1 MSGFHALNIESDD
14 ESDIEIDDTKE
25 IQIEEA
31 LKLYQNALK
40 YHAEGPASF
49 SEAAEAYQELFASEI
64 FEYPESQ
71 TELRRIELYGPIVD
85 SDEDWLEGDAVTNFA
100 PVSLESGP
108 STLPQILHLSH
119 KNYAQFRLDS
129 LLASFDE
136 LNVTIRTILADA
148 STALDH
154 FVEALDK
161 DDTDTDLWS
170 RTATVGDVL
179 DSERIARFCLEAVL
193 EGDVESLDSMMSL
206 PGLEDG
212 LAAEQLRNV
221 VSRLRD
227 ESSLLQFPTRKGRGN
242 GLLRLLKK
250 RLDPYDGISARKRA
264 LCGSAQQTREVF
276 VTAERHVLSSPA
288 SWTELGSQLLH
299 QLAIREHSA
308 KRGTAIMFDIDQS
321 TPQRD
326 HSVADELVPSMIN
339 GGASTAGHQMTMTVD
354 EQFPGLDHGLP
365 TVQLPPAVVVEEED
379 QPARHG
385 ADDTDLRASE
395 PASLSLPTR
404 KRSADAAALG
414 DGTEESRMKSRRTR
428 ARESRGDSLPDT
440 AEGRQAAVDANI
452 LWEQDQSLNERQLA
466 DVWLFETIGNLFERV
481 SISGFEHGQHI
492 RQELEPTKT
501 PADPD
506 QTVDETPDHKAMRCA
521 RADLFG
527 FLKNFNDQ
535 DARMLLVGG
544 EIPDLETAAVA
555 ASAAKN
561 TQSSQSQLQLSMT
574 SMPEDG
580 LESFLRN
587 VNAEWLS
594 LGEVACRYIQ
604 HVLLPPNA
612 TDPEGNR
619 YVQHTWSEELKATV
633 VRTLV
638 KFDGEIT
645 NQTLT
650 DLEIAI
656 EATRDKAHD
665 TAATGLLMLAAMVQA
680 VYEIH
685 LDIYCLIL
693 QPLSGIDTDTISQQ
707 GHRLLRWAS
716 IAREALW
723 HASSAKP
730 PSLDLKTRFMWCTT
744 LHVAASPTSEQHHV
758 LECMQ
763 DLRAE
768 LVVKDSPVILLHNNA
783 VMPEISIAVL
793 DCKISELSN
802 RDFFAKLAETGSENP
817 VATIESLEPLL
828 EALQEGLSDPDD
840 GEQQPNTT
848 ESVPTALLQFVSDSS
863 TSVKLALWQ
872 RLRDAYLSIE
882 YSPMAVACTVR
893 MLRLVVDD
901 LHENEFTSA
910 TDQDRRSMVLRCIR
924 TSQVLLAELFTHVKD
939 SAAALSCLDDKRLAD
954 AVSVLGELLH
964 LLQVFNIFE
973 DGIQVGRVQAP
984 GDDTDI
990 RTFDAVATSV
1000 HECQLQIWIILYGM
1014 LNELMKQN
1022 GEAYPSPVEDKF
1034 DFLRTL
1040 HRNLG
1045 IRGIC
1050 SGLNRY
1056 FVRLLKDE
1064 FLSMT
1069 HVEGYDNE
1077 QAQVLYDL
1085 YGINCFLNPSFELI
1099 EHHCMHDAFID
1110 KGAAMQAVDLLLV
1123 QADKLPIRELVRHT
1137 LKDTIEK
1144 VHGSTTRKKPTE
1156 AILRNRSIIR
1166 TFLNS
1171 PIRPLDLYGCLKG
1184 EGSEL
1189 DVSPVPEADSLLA
1202 AKGWYFLMGH
1212 ISLVKFKSQK
1222 RTGPSPS
1229 EDVEIAIAF
1238 FNQSLEYSTDDWGV
1252 WFRLAQAHDTKL
1264 EEALWQAEK
1273 LNTHMADIVQ
1283 LQRAAIHCY
1292 IKALAMANRSADLAF
1307 DTPKKM
1313 TELYADF
1320 GMRMYSSAQPPFSML
1335 AFAADGND
1343 RWLSLATGMTQTK
1356 TYKPLQR
1363 YTAWRF
1369 TKEMLTRAIRGR
1381 PHDWHLQYMLAKVM
1395 WKMLTAS
1402 EVDRQLHTAPPP
1414 SPQAVLNALTRAI
1427 ELVPGKRDSRDTK
1440 FQPILEPHYKLVS
1453 IVHKMLSMNMIDITQ
1468 TKAALQATPYIRG
1481 VDIPAAYETAS
1492 TEWCDFMLAVLKNL
1506 RAADKSNWHH
1516 RISWRMAQVLYD
1528 RPPIDVNGLGL
1539 AEVMRHK
1546 AAAAKDEMTKH
1557 MFSKV
1562 MALQI
1567 WRPEAER
1574 AGRHFVFTTRY
1585 VEFIIQCLEQ
1595 LKDRTSMEMLAK
1607 RIRKRTAEYFEHTAL
1622 WQKLCNAYLRLMR
1635 SHAALSEGLET
1646 STFSAVTHED
1656 FDERKVPLQ
1665 DWMQDT
1671 EAGVSPA
1678 LDVLREVQELKKT
1691 NGGLVKVAPIDDL
1704 IGDAYA
1710 FLFNTIG
1717 KTLWL
1722 EEQRVKA
1729 EELARQPPKVPTP
1742 PPRNPAMDFSHI
1754 MNSIMGV
1761 DGALDQPT
1769 EPVVPAPTPVVAAV
1783 EAQPARRKPGI
1794 GRREIRTCAEGCFPK
1809 ATAQNGTRV
1818 VGPTPDHPRV
1828 QVVINSSRI
1837 DLGGAVSADTSAP
1850 PSVHDDADDESDLS
1864 EFEEEVQEQRKPMF
1878 PGLAVIGAEESE
1890 GFDTAEEGGEGEG
1903 QDVEMAEE
1911 AAGPDVLEAVDA
1923 KVENAQVGA

>member
-1 MSGFHALNIESDD
+1 MFN
-14 ESDIEIDDTKE
+14 
-25 IQIEEA
+25 
-31 LKLYQNALK
+31 
-40 YHAEGPASF
+40 
-49 SEAAEAYQELFASEI
+49 
-64 FEYPESQ
+64 
-71 TELRRIELYGPIVD
+71 VD
-85 SDEDWLEGDAVTNFA
+85 RDA
-100 PVSLESGP
+100 
-108 STLPQILHLSH
+108 I
-119 KNYAQFRLDS
+119 
-129 LLASFDE
+129 
-136 LNVTIRTILADA
+136 
-148 STALDH
+148 
-154 FVEALDK
+154 
-161 DDTDTDLWS
+161 
-170 RTATVGDVL
+170 
-179 DSERIARFCLEAVL
+179 
-193 EGDVESLDSMMSL
+193 
-206 PGLEDG
+206 
-212 LAAEQLRNV
+212 
-221 VSRLRD
+221 LRD
-227 ESSLLQFPTRKGRGN
+227 ADVASDAASALLGGSTVVV
-242 GLLRLLKK
+242 
-250 RLDPYDGISARKRA
+250 DARI
-264 LCGSAQQTREVF
+264 
-276 VTAERHVLSSPA
+276 P
-288 SWTELGSQLLH
+288 
-299 QLAIREHSA
+299 
-308 KRGTAIMFDIDQS
+308 
-321 TPQRD
+321 
-326 HSVADELVPSMIN
+326 
-339 GGASTAGHQMTMTVD
+339 MTVD

-365 TVQLPPAVVVEEED
+365 TVQLPSFATNVED
-379 QPARHG
+379 QAVDEATAGVESR
-385 ADDTDLRASE
+385 
-395 PASLSLPTR
+395 
-404 KRSADAAALG
+404 RSADAAALG

-452 LWEQDQSLNERQLA
+452 LWEQDQSLTERQLA

-481 SISGFEHGQHI
+481 SISAFGHGQHI
-492 RQELEPTKT
+492 RQELEAAKPLGDDDQNVEGT
-501 PADPD
+501 PNH
-506 QTVDETPDHKAMRCA
+506 EAMRCA
-521 RADLFG
+521 RADLFS
-527 FLKNFNDQ
+527 FLRNFNDQ

-555 ASAAKN
+555 ASAAKH

-574 SMPEDG
+574 SMPEGG
-580 LESFLRN
+580 LESFLCN

-594 LGEVACRYIQ
+594 LGEVAYRYIQ
-604 HVLLPPNA
+604 HVLLPADA
-612 TDPEGNR
+612 TDPEGNT

-638 KFDGEIT
+638 KFDEEIT
-645 NQTLT
+645 DHTLT
-650 DLEIAI
+650 DLETAIAT
-656 EATRDKAHD
+656 TRDNAHD
-665 TAATGLLMLAAMVQA
+665 TAATRLLMLAAMVQA
-680 VYEIH
+680 VYEVH

-707 GHRLLRWAS
+707 GHRLQRWAS

-723 HASSAKP
+723 YTSSAKP
-730 PSLDLKTRFMWCTT
+730 PSLDLRTRFMWCTT

-768 LVVKDSPVILLHNNA
+768 LIVKDGPDILLHNNA

-802 RDFFAKLAETGSENP
+802 RDFFAKLAETGSGNP

-828 EALQEGLSDPDD
+828 EALQEAPADSDD
-840 GEQQPNTT
+840 GEPQPDAT
-848 ESVPTALLQFVSDSS
+848 ESVPSALLQFVSDSS

-872 RLRDAYLSIE
+872 RLRGAYLAIE
-882 YSPMAVACTVR
+882 YSPMAIACILR
-893 MLRLVVDD
+893 MLRLVVDN
-901 LHENEFTSA
+901 LQENDSTSA
-910 TDQDRRSMVLRCIR
+910 TTQDRRSMVLNCIR
-924 TSQVLLAELFTHVKD
+924 TSQVLVAELFAHVKD
-939 SAAALSCLDDKRLAD
+939 SAAALSCLDDVRLAD

-984 GDDTDI
+984 GDDPDV
-990 RTFDAVATSV
+990 RTFDAVAIGV
-1000 HECQLQIWIILYGM
+1000 HECQLHIWIILYGM

-1045 IRGIC
+1045 IRSTC

-1137 LKDTIEK
+1137 LKDTVEK

-1156 AILRNRSIIR
+1156 AILRNRAIIR

-1189 DVSPVPEADSLLA
+1189 DVSPVPEADSPLA

-1238 FNQSLEYSTDDWGV
+1238 FNQSLEYSTDDWEV

-1273 LNTHMADIVQ
+1273 LNTHMSDIVQ

-1292 IKALAMANRSADLAF
+1292 TKALALANRSADLAF

-1356 TYKPLQR
+1356 TYRPLPM

-1369 TKEMLTRAIRGR
+1369 TKEMLTRATRGR
-1381 PHDWHLQYMLAKVM
+1381 PHEWHLQYMLVKVM

-1402 EVDRQLHTAPPP
+1402 EGDRQLRTAPPP
-1414 SPQAVLNALTRAI
+1414 SPQAVLNALNRAI

-1453 IVHKMLSMNMIDITQ
+1453 IVHKMLLMNTIDITQ
-1468 TKAALQATPYIRG
+1468 AKAALQATPYVRG
-1481 VDIPAAYETAS
+1481 VGVPAARDIAS
-1492 TEWCDFMLAVLKNL
+1492 TEWSDFMLAVLKNL

-1516 RISWRMAQVLYD
+1516 RISWRVAQVLSE
-1528 RPPIDVNGLGL
+1528 RPIDVNGLGP
-1539 AEVMRHK
+1539 AEVMRSK

-1635 SHAALSEGLET
+1635 NHAALPEGLET

-1671 EAGVSPA
+1671 EAGVSPV

-1710 FLFNTIG
+1710 FLFNTVG

-1761 DGALDQPT
+1761 DGALDQSAKPA
-1769 EPVVPAPTPVVAAV
+1769 VPAPTPVPAASD
-1783 EAQPARRKPGI
+1783 AQPARRKPGI

-1809 ATAQNGTRV
+1809 VTAQNGTRV
-1818 VGPTPDHPRV
+1818 VGPIPDHPRV
-1828 QVVINSSRI
+1828 QVVINSSRNE
-1837 DLGGAVSADTSAP
+1837 LGGAVSADTSAP
-1850 PSVHDDADDESDLS
+1850 PCVHDDADDESDLS
-1864 EFEEEVQEQRKPMF
+1864 EFEEEVQEERKPMF

-1890 GFDTAEEGGEGEG
+1890 GFDTAEEGGEGDG
-1903 QDVEMAEE
+1903 GDVEMAEE
-1911 AAGPDVLEAVDA
+1911 TARPEALEAVEA
-1923 KVENAQVGA
+1923 KVEDAQVGA

>member
-1 MSGFHALNIESDD
+1 
-14 ESDIEIDDTKE
+14 
-25 IQIEEA
+25 
-31 LKLYQNALK
+31 
-40 YHAEGPASF
+40 
-49 SEAAEAYQELFASEI
+49 
-64 FEYPESQ
+64 
-71 TELRRIELYGPIVD
+71 
-85 SDEDWLEGDAVTNFA
+85 
-100 PVSLESGP
+100 
-108 STLPQILHLSH
+108 
-119 KNYAQFRLDS
+119 
-129 LLASFDE
+129 
-136 LNVTIRTILADA
+136 
-148 STALDH
+148 
-154 FVEALDK
+154 
-161 DDTDTDLWS
+161 
-170 RTATVGDVL
+170 
-179 DSERIARFCLEAVL
+179 
-193 EGDVESLDSMMSL
+193 
-206 PGLEDG
+206 
-212 LAAEQLRNV
+212 
-221 VSRLRD
+221 
-227 ESSLLQFPTRKGRGN
+227 
-242 GLLRLLKK
+242 
-250 RLDPYDGISARKRA
+250 
-264 LCGSAQQTREVF
+264 
-276 VTAERHVLSSPA
+276 
-288 SWTELGSQLLH
+288 
-299 QLAIREHSA
+299 
-308 KRGTAIMFDIDQS
+308 
-321 TPQRD
+321 
-326 HSVADELVPSMIN
+326 
-339 GGASTAGHQMTMTVD
+339 
-354 EQFPGLDHGLP
+354 
-365 TVQLPPAVVVEEED
+365 
-379 QPARHG
+379 
-385 ADDTDLRASE
+385 
-395 PASLSLPTR
+395 
-404 KRSADAAALG
+404 
-414 DGTEESRMKSRRTR
+414 
-428 ARESRGDSLPDT
+428 
-440 AEGRQAAVDANI
+440 
-452 LWEQDQSLNERQLA
+452 
-466 DVWLFETIGNLFERV
+466 
-481 SISGFEHGQHI
+481 
-492 RQELEPTKT
+492 
-501 PADPD
+501 
-506 QTVDETPDHKAMRCA
+506 
-521 RADLFG
+521 
-527 FLKNFNDQ
+527 
-535 DARMLLVGG
+535 
-544 EIPDLETAAVA
+544 
-555 ASAAKN
+555 
-561 TQSSQSQLQLSMT
+561 
-574 SMPEDG
+574 
-580 LESFLRN
+580 
-587 VNAEWLS
+587 
-594 LGEVACRYIQ
+594 
-604 HVLLPPNA
+604 
-612 TDPEGNR
+612 
-619 YVQHTWSEELKATV
+619 
-633 VRTLV
+633 
-638 KFDGEIT
+638 
-645 NQTLT
+645 
-650 DLEIAI
+650 
-656 EATRDKAHD
+656 
-665 TAATGLLMLAAMVQA
+665 
-680 VYEIH
+680 
-685 LDIYCLIL
+685 
-693 QPLSGIDTDTISQQ
+693 
-707 GHRLLRWAS
+707 
-716 IAREALW
+716 
-723 HASSAKP
+723 
-730 PSLDLKTRFMWCTT
+730 MWCTT

-768 LVVKDSPVILLHNNA
+768 LVVNDSPVILLHNNA
-783 VMPEISIAVL
+783 VMPEISIAIL

-802 RDFFAKLAETGSENP
+802 RDFFAKLAETGSGNP
-817 VATIESLEPLL
+817 IATIESLEPLL
-828 EALQEGLSDPDD
+828 EAMQEGTTDCDD
-840 GEQQPNTT
+840 GEQQSNATD
-848 ESVPTALLQFVSDSS
+848 SVPSALLQFVSESS

-872 RLRDAYLSIE
+872 RLGDAYLAIE
-882 YSPMAVACTVR
+882 YPPMAVGCSFR

-901 LHENEFTSA
+901 LQGDEFTSA
-910 TDQDRRSMVLRCIR
+910 TTLDRRSMVLKCIR
-924 TSQVLLAELFTHVKD
+924 TSQVLVAELFAHVKD
-939 SAAALSCLDDKRLAD
+939 SPAALSCLDDNRLAD

-984 GDDTDI
+984 GDDTDV
-990 RTFDAVATSV
+990 RTFDAVATGV
-1000 HECQLQIWIILYGM
+1000 HECQLQIWIIVYGM

-1045 IRGIC
+1045 IRGTC
-1050 SGLNRY
+1050 SGLNRF

-1189 DVSPVPEADSLLA
+1189 DVSPVPEADSPLA
-1202 AKGWYFLMGH
+1202 AKGWYFMIGH

-1238 FNQSLEYSTDDWGV
+1238 FNQSLEYSTDEWEV

-1273 LNTHMADIVQ
+1273 LNTHMADILQ

-1292 IKALAMANRSADLAF
+1292 IKALALANRSADLAF

-1343 RWLSLATGMTQTK
+1343 RWLSLASGMTQTK

-1369 TKEMLTRAIRGR
+1369 TKEMLTRATRGR

-1402 EVDRQLHTAPPP
+1402 EGDRQLRTAPPP

-1453 IVHKMLSMNMIDITQ
+1453 IAHKLLSSNMIETTQ
-1468 TKAALQATPYIRG
+1468 AKAALQATPYIRG
-1481 VDIPAAYETAS
+1481 VDVPATYDTAS
-1492 TEWCDFMLAVLKNL
+1492 TEWPDFMLAVLKNL

-1528 RPPIDVNGLGL
+1528 RPVDVEKLGG
-1539 AEVMRHK
+1539 AEVLRLK
-1546 AAAAKDEMTKH
+1546 ATAAKDEMTKH

-1635 SHAALSEGLET
+1635 NHAALSEGLET

-1671 EAGVSPA
+1671 EAGGNPA

-1761 DGALDQPT
+1761 DGALDQPAK
-1769 EPVVPAPTPVVAAV
+1769 PAVPAPTPTPAV
-1783 EAQPARRKPGI
+1783 PEAPPRRKPGI
-1794 GRREIRTCAEGCFPK
+1794 GRREIRACAEGCFPK

-1818 VGPTPDHPRV
+1818 VGPIPDHPRV
-1828 QVVINSSRI
+1828 QVVINSSLAE
-1837 DLGGAVSADTSAP
+1837 LGEAVSAETSAP

-1864 EFEEEVQEQRKPMF
+1864 EFEEEVQEERKPMF

-1903 QDVEMAEE
+1903 GDVEMAEAATGPEMLEPVE
-1911 AAGPDVLEAVDA
+1911 AKEGD
-1923 KVENAQVGA
+1923 AQVGA